1 MLYLAYGMNTNIE
14 QMAYRCPSA
23 ISYGRYDI
31 TDHRLVFRG
40 VADAVYSPGDTLQCV
55 LWDITRNCEE
65 ALDMLEGF
73 PYFYDKKEVEV
84 EFMGIKDYAMMY
96 YMVNPYNTSHP
107 NHSYKEMLEEGYY
120 VHGLDLEQIYQAE
133 GFINAMDLTHGHIK
147 Y

>member
-1 MLYLAYGMNTNIE
+1 MALYLAYGMNTNIE

-31 TDHRLVFRG
+31 PDHRLVFRG
-40 VADAVYSPGDTLQCV
+40 VADAVYSPGDILQCV
-55 LWDITRNCEE
+55 LWDITSNCEE

-107 NHSYKEMLEEGYY
+107 NYSYQEMLEEGYY

-133 GFINAMDLTHGHIK
+133 GFNK
-147 Y
+147 YESIYSSGL